1 MNIGPDSHLLTGQ
14 AQNQVALRLGV
25 PMTYL
30 KKCPPG
36 VQAYNLNHWIK
47 EERNDKMF
55 IRFNGPKIRA
65 LFTPRYQ
72 PVDNKEVIKKLESYG
87 YDGDTEVQCTL
98 DDEFMNLSIPDER
111 RGFQL
116 AGKDK
121 MYPGISISNSEVG
134 LASLSI
140 SAFIL
145 RLVCTNG
152 LITKSDV
159 SASYRHISDRILG
172 DFNSILRQFSQDTD
186 QMKQQWMIS
195 LESPV
200 HDAQATLSSFNRQF
214 NLRDNEIQAVEWA
227 WNIEQGPHLFHVIN
241 SYTKAAQY
249 PQLPA
254 ESVYRLQKTGGSILS
269 LVR

>member
-1 MNIGPDSHLLTGQ
+1 M
-14 AQNQVALRLGV
+14 
-25 PMTYL
+25 
-30 KKCPPG
+30 
-36 VQAYNLNHWIK
+36 
-47 EERNDKMF
+47 
-55 IRFNGPKIRA
+55 
-65 LFTPRYQ
+65 
-72 PVDNKEVIKKLESYG
+72 IKKLESYG

-116 AGKDK
+116 PGNDK

-172 DFNSILRQFSQDTD
+172 DFDSILRQFSQDTD
-186 QMKQQWMIS
+186 QMKQQWLIS
-195 LESPV
+195 LDSPV
-200 HDAQATLSSFNRQF
+200 HDAQSTLSSFNRQF